1 MTTLLIVEDDMP
13 LGRLFT
19 RALEWDGFVCKQVT
33 SCADAIEYLNY
44 APVDAI
50 LLDMILSDD
59 EGYVVIDHVRAHP
72 TLKAMPIIAMSGHKR
87 YEANWQQ
94 RRIDLFLYK
103 PVAAMLLPKLFN
115 RLLNRESEAP
125 RRTVSL
131 SA

>member
-19 RALEWDGFVCKQVT
+19 RALAWDGFVIKHVT
-33 SCADAIEYLNY
+33 SCADAIQFLNQS
-44 APVDAI
+44 PVDAL

-72 TLKAMPIIAMSGHKR
+72 TLNAIPIIAMSGHR
-87 YEANWQQ
+87 HYQANLQQ
-94 RRIDLFLYK
+94 QRIDLFLYK

-125 RRTVSL
+125 HADSSL

>member
-1 MTTLLIVEDDMP
+1 MATLLIVEDNVS

-19 RALEWDGFVCKQVT
+19 RSLEWDGYVVKHVT
-33 SCADAIEYLNY
+33 TCASAIQYLNNV
-44 APVDAI
+44 PVDAI

-59 EGYVVIDHVRAHP
+59 EGYVVIEHVRNHP
-72 TLKAMPIIAMSGHKR
+72 TLKNTPIIGMSGHKQ
-87 YEANWQQ
+87 YEDNWRQH
-94 RRIDLFLYK
+94 RIDLFLYK

-125 RRTVSL
+125 QSYAVL

>member
-19 RALEWDGFVCKQVT
+19 RALAWDGFIVKQAT
-33 SCADAIEYLNY
+33 SCVEAIRYLDQM
-44 APVDAI
+44 PVDGL

-59 EGYVVIDHVRAHP
+59 EGYVVIDYVRNHP
-72 TLKAMPIIAMSGHKR
+72 KLKSMPIIAMSGHKR
-87 YEANWQQ
+87 YEAEWRQHE
-94 RRIDLFLYK
+94 IDVFLYK

-125 RRTVSL
+125 RTFSSL